1 MEQTDNKMVNPT
13 EKLNRSKR
21 LPSSLIERN
30 FKTTNLLIR
39 IGLQTSGDMIS
50 DLLFGK
56 SVNFNKSLLSKK
68 NVHSTVETLK
78 ELRGAAMK
86 FGQLISIDEQLILTP
101 ELSKIT
107 KQLSSS
113 GYSMPP
119 RQVKKILDK
128 NWEKGWL
135 KNFDNFQVVPFASAS
150 IGQVHKAVL
159 KNGSEVAIKIQ
170 FPNIRKTIKNDLSS
184 LKFFINKLRLLP
196 ADFNLNH
203 YLTLC
208 ESQLIAESDY
218 TLEAE
223 NIRKFSTLCRAK
235 DHLKVPKIIEK
246 FSTDEMLTMSFEEG
260 YELSADNLMAKSDKN
275 KLAKTLI
282 ELLLDEIFVFQF
294 VQTDPNLANFLITP
308 AKEKIILLD
317 FGSCTNVSDET
328 RELYAALLDIGLT
341 LDREKIKDFLLDL
354 GFLTREIDT
363 DSNNLINELLDTVI
377 EELKSNEDF
386 NFSNSKVFNL
396 INAEQLKKFQK
407 MIPIKLLDG
416 DFVFIQRKILGFLL
430 FFHSL
435 DASIPVLKILKR
447 YNSRN

>member
-135 KNFDNFQVVPFASAS
+135 KNFDDFQVFPFASAS
-150 IGQVHKAVL
+150 I
-159 KNGSEVAIKIQ
+159 
-170 FPNIRKTIKNDLSS
+170 
-184 LKFFINKLRLLP
+184 
-196 ADFNLNH
+196 
-203 YLTLC
+203 
-208 ESQLIAESDY
+208 
-218 TLEAE
+218 
-223 NIRKFSTLCRAK
+223 
-235 DHLKVPKIIEK
+235 
-246 FSTDEMLTMSFEEG
+246 
-260 YELSADNLMAKSDKN
+260 
-275 KLAKTLI
+275 
-282 ELLLDEIFVFQF
+282 
-294 VQTDPNLANFLITP
+294 
-308 AKEKIILLD
+308 
-317 FGSCTNVSDET
+317 
-328 RELYAALLDIGLT
+328 
-341 LDREKIKDFLLDL
+341 
-354 GFLTREIDT
+354 
-363 DSNNLINELLDTVI
+363 
-377 EELKSNEDF
+377 
-386 NFSNSKVFNL
+386 
-396 INAEQLKKFQK
+396 
-407 MIPIKLLDG
+407 
-416 DFVFIQRKILGFLL
+416 
-430 FFHSL
+430 
-435 DASIPVLKILKR
+435 
-447 YNSRN
+447 

>member
-1 MEQTDNKMVNPT
+1 M
-13 EKLNRSKR
+13 
-21 LPSSLIERN
+21 
-30 FKTTNLLIR
+30 
-39 IGLQTSGDMIS
+39 
-50 DLLFGK
+50 
-56 SVNFNKSLLSKK
+56 
-68 NVHSTVETLK
+68 
-78 ELRGAAMK
+78 
-86 FGQLISIDEQLILTP
+86 
-101 ELSKIT
+101 
-107 KQLSSS
+107 
-113 GYSMPP
+113 
-119 RQVKKILDK
+119 
-128 NWEKGWL
+128 
-135 KNFDNFQVVPFASAS
+135 
-150 IGQVHKAVL
+150 
-159 KNGSEVAIKIQ
+159 
-170 FPNIRKTIKNDLSS
+170 
-184 LKFFINKLRLLP
+184 
-196 ADFNLNH
+196 
-203 YLTLC
+203 C

-223 NIRKFSTLCRAK
+223 NIRKFSKLCRAK
-235 DHLKVPKIIEK
+235 DHLKVPKVIEK
-246 FSTDEMLTMSFEEG
+246 FSTDEILTMSFEEG

-354 GFLTREIDT
+354 GFLTRELDT

-416 DFVFIQRKILGFLL
+416 DFVFIQRKIIGFLL
-430 FFHSL
+430 FFHAL
-435 DASIPVLKILKR
+435 NASVPVLKILKR
-447 YNSRN
+447 YNSRNKNYG